1 MKFVLFPI
9 GRAEGFQVT
18 DEFIAQLPKQ
28 LIVPNSH
35 LQISKSIG
43 QGKKKLYAVLVGVKS
58 FFYNP
63 CSLIS
68 SPPNSFLSLH
78 FAEYGRVMESWA
90 GQTVASHTVYFVQES
105 FCTFYILCRRV
116 WSCLQSKAVEKTRKK

>member
-1 MKFVLFPI
+1 MCPI

-43 QGKKKLYAVLVGVKS
+43 QGKKELYAVLVGVS
-58 FFYNP
+58 HFYTTHVV
-63 CSLIS
+63 
-68 SPPNSFLSLH
+68 PPKQFS
-78 FAEYGRVMESWA
+78 
-90 GQTVASHTVYFVQES
+90 VA
-105 FCTFYILCRRV
+105 
-116 WSCLQSKAVEKTRKK
+116 